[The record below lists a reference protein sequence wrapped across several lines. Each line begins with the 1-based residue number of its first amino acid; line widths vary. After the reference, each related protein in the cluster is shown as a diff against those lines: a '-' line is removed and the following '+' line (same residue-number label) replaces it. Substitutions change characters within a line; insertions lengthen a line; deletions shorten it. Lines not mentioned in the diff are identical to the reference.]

1 MKYAL
6 SGYENINLA
15 TQIDMKIS
23 IWVAPQDL
31 DSCPMEQK
39 LFPGQEFFYFLKKA
53 LWNKSLPRR
62 DARIEIRFLSLC
74 GIETDR
80 KRPSVKERRKYY
92 GQQ

>member
-1 MKYAL
+1 MLVHERAVLDAGGSFILPEK
-6 SGYENINLA
+6 
-15 TQIDMKIS
+15 T